1 MNLNNYIC
9 THSLYLTWGSSSTF
23 NPDISYIS
31 LLSQINTQE
40 GMVPYYFIMLK
51 KMFQW
56 LLAWPVS
63 FCFVNSTVIN
73 CQFGLEG
80 TASESNWKSQMYI
93 SYIGTDIIYF
103 PRILLWQ
110 ALLSLNW
117 WVSSVG
123 QPLPNCNIFLSF
135 RP

>member
-51 KMFQW
+51 KNVSVIASMASVF
-56 LLAWPVS
+56 LL
-63 FCFVNSTVIN
+63 C
-73 CQFGLEG
+73 E
-80 TASESNWKSQMYI
+80 
-93 SYIGTDIIYF
+93 
-103 PRILLWQ
+103 
-110 ALLSLNW
+110 
-117 WVSSVG
+117 
-123 QPLPNCNIFLSF
+123 
-135 RP
+135 